1 MELSTREQRC
11 LQRNKSKCQR
21 HIGFSLH
28 ASPHRTFTKE
38 KIIVPFYRDQD
49 EALRRLTHLRKA
61 KLAKSKCP
69 VNMRESTGHTKGGE
83 WWGYWAT
90 LDQNQHH
97 RAQSPISPLRSREWG
112 EKGQNRAELP
122 MLPGMLASS
131 SQSLSLPLHMGS
143 EHCSETRC
151 TSAQRGVNIH
161 LATVNTGLRPK
172 QREANSPD
180 TGRQRFGIINTDL
193 ALDLL
198 VFMFSQHEE
207 EEKKV

>member
-38 KIIVPFYRDQD
+38 KIIVPFSRDQD

-90 LDQNQHH
+90 LDQIQHH
-97 RAQSPISPLRSREWG
+97 RAPFLLSGPGNG
-112 EKGQNRAELP
+112 ERKDRTG
-122 MLPGMLASS
+122 
-131 SQSLSLPLHMGS
+131 LSYPCCLGCLPLVHNPSLYPYTWGQS
-143 EHCSETRC
+143 TV
-151 TSAQRGVNIH
+151 QRLAVH
-161 LATVNTGLRPK
+161 LHN
-172 QREANSPD
+172 EA
-180 TGRQRFGIINTDL
+180 
-193 ALDLL
+193 
-198 VFMFSQHEE
+198 
-207 EEKKV
+207 